1 MADNAQMSFEIS
13 NEDME
18 TLKYAEKI
26 KNYGDFSMFLYSAER
41 WRQTESAHRKIF
53 RIKSKEV
60 SVMRKQIRCIAMCM
74 AVIFSLA
81 GCGSNTT
88 GGSDMSDSHYSVSNE
103 DNKTE
108 LKLLQPNRPQAMSK
122 QIQQCKLIQR

>member
-1 MADNAQMSFEIS
+1 
-13 NEDME
+13 
-18 TLKYAEKI
+18 
-26 KNYGDFSMFLYSAER
+26 
-41 WRQTESAHRKIF
+41 
-53 RIKSKEV
+53 
-60 SVMRKQIRCIAMCM
+60 M

-108 LKLLQPNRPQAMSK
+108 SVSYTHLGIQKKYDDRIVSRLLTTYDCLEFVGIDIRFIKRKNGE
-122 QIQQCKLIQR
+122 L